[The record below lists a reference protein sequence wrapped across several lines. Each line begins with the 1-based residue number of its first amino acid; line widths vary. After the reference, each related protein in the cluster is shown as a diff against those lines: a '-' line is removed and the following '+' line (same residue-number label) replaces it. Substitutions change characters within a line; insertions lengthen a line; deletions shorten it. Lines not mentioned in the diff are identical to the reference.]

1 MNVKSLVIGCVAV
14 LLWVLAISAQTA
26 RQQPTS
32 AKATADKPAAA
43 PASAPP
49 TRPAGSAPSQV
60 RATATTTPTPSTP
73 ALSADEQRA
82 FFKTWCVGCHNQAAA
97 KTGRDEARKLQID
110 ALDPGNVEKDRKTWE
125 LIVRKVRAGQ
135 MPPSGMKRPEP
146 AVFDAHIAALETE
159 LDRTAK
165 PFAPPPGL
173 HRLNRTEYANVIRDL
188 LDLDIDAAKY
198 LPSDDSTAGFDNIA
212 GALGV
217 SSTLVEAYVNASQK
231 IARLALGYPEEAG
244 LVVYRTKE
252 DTSQDYHIEGLPF
265 GTRGGMLVPHV
276 FPSDGEYTI
285 TVTPIFGDNMSPTGF
300 GSVPCEKLEILL
312 DGDLLGLIN
321 WQGGGRNA
329 GGNCATSGRG
339 AAPAV
344 SAAVVP
350 EPPPAQAANAGGGG
364 GGFGRGGPPMRVRF
378 KTTAGKR
385 MIGATYLATNFAPLL
400 DLDRHF
406 MRSTVQTGPTPGYT
420 FFPHVGT
427 IRIEGPFSATPA
439 KDSASRRKVFICT
452 PKTASEETA
461 CARRIITNL
470 ATYAYRRPTTQ
481 ADVNLLMEFYDQGRK
496 EKNFETGIEM
506 ALARILAS
514 PQFIYRIEE
523 EPAVRTGSA
532 AGASTILASQQ
543 RSQAPRTPPS
553 YRITDIDLASRLS
566 FFLWSSIPDAELLKV
581 AGSGRLKDPVV
592 LEQQVRRMLKHPK
605 AEALAANF
613 AGQWLNLRGLD
624 ASAPLPLIYPDFDDP
639 LRQAMR
645 REVELLFDAIVREDH
660 SITELLT
667 ADYTFVNE
675 RLAKHYGIKNIYG
688 SQFRRVELGPG
699 FESRRGLTGK
709 GAFLVTTSKPDRTS
723 PVTRG
728 KWVMT
733 NLLGMSPPSPPA
745 NVPPLQ
751 PRAADPNAK
760 EPSMRQKMLSHRVR
774 QDCVQC
780 HRLMDP
786 IGFSLENFDAI
797 GLWRSH
803 DEDQVIDAKDLFF
816 DNTTVEGP
824 NGLRNWLATTYGKQF
839 VTVATEKLLTYALG
853 RGVEAGD
860 MPLVR
865 AITKDALNNNGRFS
879 AIVLGIVRSQPF
891 QVNMRS
897 EAVPGTTTARATD
910 PQPNGVN

>member
-1 MNVKSLVIGCVAV
+1 MNLKSLVIGCVAV

-26 RQQPTS
+26 RQQP
-32 AKATADKPAAA
+32 AAA
-43 PASAPP
+43 PAAAQP
-49 TRPAGSAPSQV
+49 TRPQPVASAPGQV
-60 RATATTTPTPSTP
+60 RAAAATVPTAPATP

-146 AVFDAHIAALETE
+146 AVFDAHITALETE

-173 HRLNRTEYANVIRDL
+173 HRLNRTEYANVVRDL

-231 IARLALGYPEEAG
+231 IARLALGYPEDAG

-252 DTSQDYHIEGLPF
+252 DTSQDYHVEGLPF

-300 GSVPCEKLEILL
+300 GSVPCEKLEVLL

-339 AAPAV
+339 AGQPPAV
-344 SAAVVP
+344 SSAVVP
-350 EPPPAQAANAGGGG
+350 EPPAAQAANAGG

-378 KTTAGKR
+378 KTTAGKH

-427 IRIEGPFSATPA
+427 IRIEGPFKATPA
-439 KDSASRRKVFICT
+439 KDSASRRKIFICT
-452 PKTASEETA
+452 PKAAAEETA
-461 CARRIITNL
+461 CARRIVTNL

-481 ADVNLLMEFYDQGRK
+481 ADVNLLMEFYDLGRK

-506 ALARILAS
+506 VLARILAS

-523 EPAVRTGSA
+523 EPAVRTGST
-532 AGASTILASQQ
+532 AGATILASQ
-543 RSQAPRTPPS
+543 RAQAPRTPPN
-553 YRITDIDLASRLS
+553 YRISDIDLASRLS
-566 FFLWSSIPDAELLKV
+566 FFLWSSIPDAELLKT
-581 AGSGRLKDPVV
+581 ASSGRLKDPVV

-605 AEALAANF
+605 AEALAVNF

-624 ASAPLPLIYPDFDDP
+624 ASAPLPLTYPDFDDP

-660 SITELLT
+660 NITELLT

-675 RLAKHYGIKNIYG
+675 RLAKHYGIKNVYG

-745 NVPPLQ
+745 NVPPLP

-797 GLWRSH
+797 GLWRTT
-803 DEDQVIDAKDLFF
+803 DEDQAIDAKDLFF

-824 NGLRNWLATTYGKQF
+824 NGLRNWLATAYGKQF

-853 RGVEAGD
+853 RGVEPGD

-897 EAVPGTTTARATD
+897 ESVPGTTTARATV
-910 PQPNGVN
+910 PQTNGVN